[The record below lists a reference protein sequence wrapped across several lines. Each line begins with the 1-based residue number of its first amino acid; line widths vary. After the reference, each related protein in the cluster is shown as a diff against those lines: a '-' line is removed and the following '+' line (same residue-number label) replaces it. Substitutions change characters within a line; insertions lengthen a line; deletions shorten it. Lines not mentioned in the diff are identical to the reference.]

1 MNKHDPSNY
10 VVCVHVIEG
19 APATLV
25 EDRRAMCQDC
35 DEALFCMNI
44 LNPTALGP
52 YIAHNFREL
61 CQSCAEGE
69 LGLGVA
75 GGNEATPTWVM

>member
-1 MNKHDPSNY
+1 
-10 VVCVHVIEG
+10 
-19 APATLV
+19 
-25 EDRRAMCQDC
+25 MCQDC

-52 YIAHNFREL
+52 YIAHNFREV
-61 CQSCAEGE
+61 CRSCAEGG